1 VITTYLSPLQLFK
14 GGAVTSEGVGEA
26 KRWFHVFASSAH
38 LSPLL

>member
-26 KRWFHVFASSAH
+26 H